1 MLVLRLDVPL
11 FWANATE
18 VVSQVLDAVDDQP
31 GTYALLLDLE
41 ATSQL
46 DTTSVDALDVL
57 LDRLGARGVELYL
70 VRVSL
75 EESGEGLAGYV
86 FGDEEPRIFKIRAW
100 TYGRKA
106 ITIPLEP
113 IGDSAQETP
122 TLSGEVIGES
132 MELTMK
138 GSGWSRRVE
147 LRLEDPLEKRWS
159 ALRTGM
165 ASSSP

>member
-1 MLVLRLDVPL
+1 MRVLSRQ
-11 FWANATE
+11 E
-18 VVSQVLDAVDDQP
+18 V
-31 GTYALLLDLE
+31 
-41 ATSQL
+41 
-46 DTTSVDALDVL
+46 
-57 LDRLGARGVELYL
+57 ARVWVGLSEDELYL